1 MENLASV
8 QDELYYTA
16 KNFNKLKFSNTAYI
30 TNTTKDK
37 QENQKEIEKL
47 AKEYEALKKEVEELK
62 KKSLYSSKRLISAS
76 NNHDITINEI
86 VWIKIYIYIIY
97 TFRVFFDVIWIMH
110 VPLNLK
116 HAKNGRDM
124 KKN

>member
-1 MENLASV
+1 MDNLASV

-47 AKEYEALKKEVEELK
+47 AKEYETLKKEVEELK
-62 KKSLYSSKRLISAS
+62 KKSVYSSKRLISAS
-76 NNHDITINEI
+76 NNHDISINET
-86 VWIKIYIYIIY
+86 V
-97 TFRVFFDVIWIMH
+97 
-110 VPLNLK
+110 
-116 HAKNGRDM
+116 
-124 KKN
+124 